1 MLWCVYRTHLTEDAA
16 TFLAK
21 NSTRVDVWAL
31 PGKHLGEYDQIV
43 VAAIKGMQPDPEAL
57 YERIMA
63 QKTPTATAGSP
74 G

>member
-16 TFLAK
+16 AFLAK
-21 NSTRVDVWAL
+21 NSIRVDVWAL

-57 YERIMA
+57 YEQHHGA
-63 QKTPTATAGSP
+63 EEPTATAGSP